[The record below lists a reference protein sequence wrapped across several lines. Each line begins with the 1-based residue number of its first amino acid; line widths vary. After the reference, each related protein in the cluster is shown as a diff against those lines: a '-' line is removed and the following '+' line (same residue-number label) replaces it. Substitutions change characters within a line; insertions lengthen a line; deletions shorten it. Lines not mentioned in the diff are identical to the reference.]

1 MAPQIRRTS
10 GMIASERY
18 TCRVGGH
25 VGERS
30 TVVVVTSAVSLP
42 VPDDLVERL
51 SAESEASGLQPRELA
66 ASLLEEGLKTRE
78 FPGVVYKDGPA
89 GRRASLAAGP
99 DVWQVIRA
107 LEEVPADGSDPV
119 ETVSIE
125 ADLHPRQIS
134 LAKRFYGAYP
144 DEIREMLDAN
154 QRALALAEEMIA
166 DRDRTIAE
174 QLPDQSRR
182 LVGRG
187 DSPGLGL

>member
-1 MAPQIRRTS
+1 MSLGRGLRW
-10 GMIASERY
+10 EY
-18 TCRVGGH
+18 THIV
-25 VGERS
+25 
-30 TVVVVTSAVSLP
+30 TDVVSVP
-42 VPDDLVERL
+42 VPDGLAARL
-51 SAESEASGLQPRELA
+51 DAESTASGLPPPQLV

-78 FPGVVYKDGPA
+78 FPGIVYKDGTA

-107 LEEVPADGSDPV
+107 LEEVSGDESDPV

-134 LAKRFYGAYP
+134 LAKGFYEAYP
-144 DEIREMLDAN
+144 DEIEAMLDAN
-154 QRALALAEEMIA
+154 RRALALAEEMIA

-174 QLPDQSRR
+174 QLPDRSRR
-182 LVGRG
+182 PVGRD